1 MTLHIKMD
9 DKVDADRLEEM
20 VQGVVGEP
28 LDRPD
33 GPLKVSGMA
42 PYAMDALPDG
52 SLFGVLVRS
61 TVPAGRMTGA
71 DSDAIEALPGIRAVV
86 IDDRF
91 LRNPAQ
97 GMAGAAPVQDPHAIA
112 YFGQPVALVV
122 GETFEQA
129 RHGAL
134 MLGLTLESDRDVV
147 VAPDSPGVEIET
159 PEKKQQSSGDLAK
172 AMREAAHTVDGTYT
186 TPSHVSAAMEPHAA
200 IARWDGDDVVLRGS
214 YQMLRF
220 NRAELA
226 DSLGID
232 EKHVR
237 ILSPY
242 VGGGFGSKLGIAP
255 EAVAAAIAS
264 KKLGAPVAVAMSRQ
278 QVFETVMRRSE
289 TSQRIRL
296 AADAEGRLTGIGHEA
311 LVSNLPDEKFSEPV
325 TQATPFLYRGKNRV
339 IGHRIARLHRT
350 CAGSV
355 RAPGEA
361 VGVTM
366 LEIAMDELAV
376 ASGIDPVELRLRNI
390 PDEDPTQGI
399 PFSSNKLAEALRM
412 GADKFGWDRRSA
424 EPGSV
429 RDGEWLVG
437 MGMASAVRVN
447 MLIEAKARVTL
458 TSDGRARVETDMTDI
473 GTGTYAILT
482 QVAAEMLGLPV
493 ESVETRL
500 GDTDL
505 PPGSGS
511 GGSFGAASN
520 GTAVFLACEEIR
532 RRLCD
537 RLGCEPGD
545 LTLKD
550 GKAIT
555 GNRSIPLA
563 EVLAGETIVAEGH
576 AEPGEA
582 EDKVRQATFGSYFA
596 EVGVNSVTG
605 ETRVRRMLGVFS
617 AGRILN
623 AKTARSQCLGGMTF
637 GIGMALTEEIFHDP
651 RDGHIVNRDFAE
663 YHLPVNADV
672 PQIDVV
678 LLEERDAWAN
688 PLQAKGI
695 GELGICG
702 AAAAVVNAIHNSC
715 GVRVRDLPAT
725 LDKVIEGLELQGR

>member
-1 MTLHIKMD
+1 MTVHIRMD
-9 DKVDADRLEEM
+9 DRVEADRLEDM
-20 VQGVVGEP
+20 AQGVVGKP

-33 GPLKVSGMA
+33 GARKASGTA
-42 PYAMDALPDG
+42 AYAMDSLPDG
-52 SLFGVLVRS
+52 ACFGVLARA
-61 TVPAGRMTGA
+61 TIAAGRLEGV
-71 DSDAIEALPGIRAVV
+71 DAAAVEALPGVRAVIV
-86 IDDRF
+86 DERM

-97 GMAGAAPVQDPHAIA
+97 GMAGKAPVQDPHEIA

-122 GETFEQA
+122 AESFEQA
-129 RHGAL
+129 RHGAIAL
-134 MLGLTLESDRDVV
+134 VLRLEARAGAVV
-147 VAPDSPGVEIET
+147 GPDDAGVEIET
-159 PEKKQQSSGDLAK
+159 PEKKQQSSGDLDA
-172 AMREAAHTVDGTYT
+172 AMREAVFGVDQTYT
-186 TPSHVSAAMEPHAA
+186 TPVHASAAMEPHAS
-200 IARWDGDDVVLRGS
+200 IAQWDEDRLTLRGS

-226 DSLGID
+226 DALGID
-232 EKHVR
+232 EKNVR
-237 ILSPY
+237 ILAPF

-255 EAVAAAIAS
+255 EAVAAAIAAQR
-264 KKLGAPVAVAMSRQ
+264 LGVPVAVPMSRQ
-278 QVFETVMRRSE
+278 QVFEGVMRRSE
-289 TSQRIRL
+289 TTQRIRL
-296 AADAEGRLTGIGHEA
+296 AAGADGRLTGIGHEA
-311 LVSNLPDEKFSEPV
+311 LVSNLPGEKFSEPV
-325 TQATPFLYRGKNRV
+325 TQATPFLYRGENRV
-339 IGHRIARLHRT
+339 IGHRIARVNRT

-366 LEIAMDELAV
+366 LEIAMDELA
-376 ASGIDPVELRLRNI
+376 AAAGIDPVELRLRNI
-390 PDEDPTQGI
+390 PDEDPTQQI
-399 PFSSNKLAEALRM
+399 PFSSHKLAEALRS
-412 GADKFGWDRRSA
+412 GADRFGWDRRRT
-424 EPGSV
+424 EPGQV

-447 MLIEAKARVTL
+447 MLVEAKARVSL
-458 TSDGRARVETDMTDI
+458 SSDGHALVETDMTDI

-482 QVAAEMLGLPV
+482 QIAAEMLGLPMDR
-493 ESVETRL
+493 VETRL

-520 GTAVFLACEEIR
+520 GTAVFMACEEIR
-532 RRLCD
+532 RMICERF
-537 RLGCEPGD
+537 GCEAHD

-550 GKAIT
+550 GRAIA
-555 GNRSIPLA
+555 GNRSVPLA
-563 EVLAGETIVAEGH
+563 EILGGEDLVAEGH
-576 AEPGEA
+576 AEPGDA
-582 EDKVRQATFGSYFA
+582 EDKVRQATYGSYFA
-596 EVGVNSVTG
+596 EVGVNAVTG
-605 ETRVRRMLGVFS
+605 ETRVRRMLGVFA

-702 AAAAVVNAIHNSC
+702 AAAAVVNAIHNAT

-725 LDKVIEGLELQGR
+725 LDKVLEGLERQGG

>member
-1 MTLHIKMD
+1 MRNAAFS
-9 DKVDADRLEEM
+9 VD
-20 VQGVVGEP
+20 Q
-28 LDRPD
+28 
-33 GPLKVSGMA
+33 
-42 PYAMDALPDG
+42 
-52 SLFGVLVRS
+52 
-61 TVPAGRMTGA
+61 
-71 DSDAIEALPGIRAVV
+71 I
-86 IDDRF
+86 
-91 LRNPAQ
+91 
-97 GMAGAAPVQDPHAIA
+97 
-112 YFGQPVALVV
+112 
-122 GETFEQA
+122 
-129 RHGAL
+129 
-134 MLGLTLESDRDVV
+134 
-147 VAPDSPGVEIET
+147 
-159 PEKKQQSSGDLAK
+159 
-172 AMREAAHTVDGTYT
+172 YT
-186 TPSHVSAAMEPHAA
+186 TPVHASAAMEPHASVA
-200 IARWDGDDVVLRGS
+200 HWDGDKLTLHGS

-226 DSLGID
+226 DALGID
-232 EKHVR
+232 EAKVC
-237 ILSPY
+237 ILSPF

-255 EAVAAAIAS
+255 EAVAAAVAAQR
-264 KKLGAPVAVAMSRQ
+264 LGVPVAVPMSRQ
-278 QVFETVMRRSE
+278 QVFESVMRRSE
-289 TSQRIRL
+289 TTQRIRL
-296 AADAEGRLTGIGHEA
+296 AAGADGRLTGIGHEA
-311 LVSNLPDEKFSEPV
+311 LVSNLPGEKFSEPV
-325 TQATPFLYRGKNRV
+325 TQATPFLYRGDNRV
-339 IGHRIARLHRT
+339 IGHRIARVNRT

-366 LEIAMDELAV
+366 LEIAVDELAS

-390 PDEDPTQGI
+390 PDEDPTQQI
-399 PFSSNKLAEALRM
+399 PFSSHKLAEALRS
-412 GADKFGWDRRSA
+412 GADRFGWDRRRA
-424 EPGSV
+424 EPGQV

-447 MLIEAKARVTL
+447 MLVEAKARVSL
-458 TSDGRARVETDMTDI
+458 SSDGHALVETDMTDI

-482 QVAAEMLGLPV
+482 QIAAEMLGLPMDR
-493 ESVETRL
+493 VETRL

-520 GTAVFLACEEIR
+520 GTAVFMACEEIR
-532 RRLCD
+532 RMICERF
-537 RLGCEPGD
+537 GCEAHD

-550 GKAIT
+550 GRAIA
-555 GNRSIPLA
+555 GNRSVPLA
-563 EVLAGETIVAEGH
+563 EILGGEDLVAEGH
-576 AEPGEA
+576 AEPGDA
-582 EDKVRQATFGSYFA
+582 EDKVRQATYGSYFA
-596 EVGVNSVTG
+596 EVGVNAVTG
-605 ETRVRRMLGVFS
+605 ETRVRRMLGVFA

-702 AAAAVVNAIHNSC
+702 AAAAVVNAIHNAT

-725 LDKVIEGLELQGR
+725 LDKVLEGLERQGG

>member
-20 VQGVVGEP
+20 AQGVVGKP

-33 GPLKVSGMA
+33 GPRKVSGAA

-71 DSDAIEALPGIRAVV
+71 ATDAIEALPGIRAVV

-97 GMAGAAPVQDPHAIA
+97 GMAGAAPVQDPHEIA
-112 YFGQPVALVV
+112 YFGQSVALIVA
-122 GETFEQA
+122 GTFEQA

-134 MLGLTLESDRDVV
+134 TLGLTLEADRNVV
-147 VAPDSPGVEIET
+147 IAPDDPGVEIET
-159 PEKKQQSSGDLAK
+159 PEKKQQSSGDLEA
-172 AMREAAHTVDGTYT
+172 AMREAAWTLDQTYT
-186 TPSHVSAAMEPHAA
+186 TPPHASAAMEPHAA
-200 IARWDGDDVVLRGS
+200 IAQWNGDDLVLRGS

-226 DSLGID
+226 DSLGI
-232 EKHVR
+232 EERNVR

-264 KKLGAPVAVAMSRQ
+264 KRLGLPVAVAMSRQ
-278 QVFETVMRRSE
+278 QVFESVMRRCE

-296 AADAEGRLTGIGHEA
+296 AADSDGRLIGIGHEA
-311 LVSNLPDEKFSEPV
+311 LVSNLPGEKFSEPV
-325 TQATPFLYRGKNRV
+325 TQATPFLYRGDNRV

-366 LEIAMDELAV
+366 LEVAMDELAL
-376 ASGIDPVELRLRNI
+376 AAGIDPVELRLRNI
-390 PDEDPTQGI
+390 PDEDPTRHI
-399 PFSSNKLAEALRM
+399 PFSSHKLAEALRT
-412 GADKFGWDRRSA
+412 GAETFGWDRRNP
-424 EPGSV
+424 EPGSM

-437 MGMASAVRVN
+437 MGMASAARVN
-447 MLIEAKARVTL
+447 KLVESRARVTL
-458 TSDGRARVETDMTDI
+458 TGDGRARVETDMTDI

-482 QVAAEMLGLPV
+482 QIAAEMLGLPV
-493 ESVETRL
+493 GQVETRL

-511 GGSFGAASN
+511 GGSVGAASS
-520 GTAVFLACEEIR
+520 GTAVFMGCEEIR
-532 RRLCD
+532 RKLCD
-537 RLGCEPGD
+537 RLGCEAAD

-550 GKAIT
+550 GNAIT

-563 EVLAGETIVAEGH
+563 DVVAGQDIVAEGH

-582 EDKVRQATFGSYFA
+582 EDKVRQATYGSTFA

-672 PQIDVV
+672 PQLDVV
-678 LLEERDAWAN
+678 LLDERDAWAN

-702 AAAAVVNAIHNSC
+702 AGAAIVNAIHNAC

-725 LDKVIEGLELQGR
+725 LDKVLEGLERQGM